1 MRVGDELRVLK
12 SVSVELPDKTKRIR
26 SSRTRIIDENWQV
39 GVCFLC
45 VAEHRHF
52 TGRKLRRRSDSFF
65 FAEHRGL
72 ARSRYSYGTLL
83 SATEGSKLPGK
94 QLQGRDRCLA
104 QEADVTQVN
113 IAVDDRQRLATQM

>member
-1 MRVGDELRVLK
+1 MKTGKLVFVFFVLENT
-12 SVSVELPDKTKRIR
+12 VI
-26 SSRTRIIDENWQV
+26 SR
-39 GVCFLC
+39 
-45 VAEHRHF
+45 AESCD
-52 TGRKLRRRSDSFF
+52 SDLTDSF

-94 QLQGRDRCLA
+94 RLQGRDRCLA

>member
-45 VAEHRHF
+45 VGERRHF
-52 TGRKLRRRSDSFF
+52 TGRSCDSDLTDSFSLSI
-65 FAEHRGL
+65 AAWL
-72 ARSRYSYGTLL
+72 AHDTAMGTLL

-94 QLQGRDRCLA
+94 QLQGGDRCLV
-104 QEADVTQVN
+104 QETDVTQVN
-113 IAVDDRQRLATQM
+113 IAVDDRQRLAT